1 MISGRDEGR
10 EKVDFEAKRDCIID
24 MHNGSFLETVEFKTT
39 TGRDLQKLLLFKKL
53 IIYKTLHRCG
63 LQRMKN
69 ESQNTRRKWRK

>member
-39 TGRDLQKLLLFKKL
+39 TERDLQKLLLFKKL
-53 IIYKTLHRCG
+53 VFNL
-63 LQRMKN
+63 
-69 ESQNTRRKWRK
+69 